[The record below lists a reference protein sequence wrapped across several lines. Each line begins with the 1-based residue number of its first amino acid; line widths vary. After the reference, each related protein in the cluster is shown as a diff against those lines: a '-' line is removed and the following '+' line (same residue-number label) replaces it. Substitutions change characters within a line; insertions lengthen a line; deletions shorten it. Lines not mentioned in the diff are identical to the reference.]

1 MSSAS
6 SSSLLLRYKTKRC
19 HGPSKRIVAYL
30 PHLVD
35 RARTHEGGGGAAP
48 AVVRPRVHGVAAAA
62 APGVPARSRDG
73 HATVEVRVVVRRR
86 RRLRVRQPPRA
97 GRGGAALFVVC
108 SA

>member
-1 MSSAS
+1 MVH
-6 SSSLLLRYKTKRC
+6 LNVLWQF
-19 HGPSKRIVAYL
+19 L

-35 RARTHEGGGGAAP
+35 RAGAHEGGGGAAP

-62 APGVPARSRDG
+62 APGVPARGRDG
-73 HATVEVRVVVRRR
+73 HATVEVRVVVRR